1 MLFSSLPDPGNP
13 VSGLVSRGGT
23 WMARKRHSDEDLLK
37 LPREIELKLPEDN
50 DVLSDCRRV
59 GISDTGHFKW
69 RKRLAV

>member
-1 MLFSSLPDPGNP
+1 
-13 VSGLVSRGGT
+13 
-23 WMARKRHSDEDLLK
+23 MARKRHSDEDLLK

-50 DVLSDCRRV
+50 DVLSDRRRV